1 MTQRPPLHAFLI
13 SSTDE
18 KVENELFA
26 VFVEEEAEA
35 LKAVAQILG
44 QNLSQVAVV
53 GGMSHKMVRD
63 LGLKVGEVRR
73 V

>member
-1 MTQRPPLHAFLI
+1 MTQRPSRYAFLI

-18 KVENELFA
+18 RADKELFA
-26 VFVEEEAEA
+26 VVVEEEAEA

-53 GGMSHKMVRD
+53 GGMSRKMVQD
-63 LGLKVGEVRR
+63 LGLKPGEVRK

>member
-18 KVENELFA
+18 RADKDLFA
-26 VFVEEEAEA
+26 VVVEEEAEA

-44 QNLSQVAVV
+44 QNLTQVAVV
-53 GGMSHKMVRD
+53 GGMSHKMIRD
-63 LGLKVGEVRR
+63 LGLKPGEVRR